1 MALRCCYSPIF
12 KQEPRMY
19 NFKSSG
25 FVQNDGE
32 RENIAFTSVL
42 FFRDNFFFMVL
53 EQRSTSEHLSG
64 LLYILWDENH
74 IVQ

>member
-1 MALRCCYSPIF
+1 
-12 KQEPRMY
+12 MY

-53 EQRSTSEHLSG
+53 EQRSISEHLSG